1 MSFSLLYKRPI
12 HSTLYLLLSIIFTEK
27 LVRYILFK
35 FHSYFNQHKVN
46 VIEAFL
52 MPFITLIS
60 SLFINIKDH
69 KINFELVLYDYYP
82 HLRLPYRTF
91 IYSNILRFIIQS
103 VYLLF
108 FKYKP
113 KNNSVRERLSNQF
126 YNGVSYSLKQ
136 LRWFDLKLGRLL
148 KRLLSKNVKGSKK
161 SAFKTMADAKIW
173 QNKLIKYVV
182 VAFILFLLAIFIT
195 IPFSLEAQAVF
206 ISFILIVAYGLKRV
220 KGQMATIVMITL
232 SVTTSSRYLWW
243 RYTETLNWDDPVALT
258 LGAGLLLAETYA
270 WLVLILGFFQTINP
284 LERKPVPLP
293 ENTDLWPTV
302 DVYIPTY
309 NEPLSVVQPT
319 TLAAMSIDWPADK
332 LNVYILDDG
341 KRPEFKE
348 FAQKVGVG
356 YLTRPD
362 NNHAKAGNMNSAMR
376 YTNGDYI
383 AIFDCDHVPARSFLQ
398 MTMGQFLKDSKVCLV
413 QTPHHFFSADPFER
427 NLNNHS
433 QIPNENMLFYGLI
446 QDGNDMWDATFFCGS
461 CAVLKREALDNI
473 GGFAFETVTEDAH
486 TALRMQRAGYKTAYI
501 NIPQAAGLATDSLSA
516 HIGQRI
522 RWARGMAQIFRLDNP
537 ILGKGLDIPQRL
549 CYLNAMLHFLSGI
562 PRIVFL
568 TAPLA
573 LIYFNA
579 YIIYAPFLAIFI
591 YVVPTLIQI
600 KATNSR
606 IQGKYRYSFWG
617 EVYESVLAWYILKP
631 TTVALINPNKGKFNV
646 TEKGGLNDKEHY
658 DWGISKPY
666 LVLLLI
672 NLVGMLVGVLR
683 LGFGD
688 PSQVGVLLISMGWA
702 IYNIIILGAAVA
714 VAAEARQVR
723 QSHRIKA
730 NFPAGVR
737 LANGHTLKVKITDY
751 SDNGVGIETEH
762 AHLCRVNDKIELL
775 MSRGNKQFSFT
786 TYVCNTRNKQ
796 IGLTLKDLSLE
807 KQKAFIQCTFSRA
820 DAWLD
825 WQNNFRH
832 DRPSYSFKE
841 VQKTSLR
848 GFSNLLFHAPKPLQP
863 FVKLMTKIVV
873 YINSFTPKKP
883 IVHYNYD

>member
-1 MSFSLLYKRPI
+1 MSFSLFYKRPI

-69 KINFELVLYDYYP
+69 KINFELILYDYYP

-473 GGFAFETVTEDAH
+473 LNEQEEQIDWLETQQ
-486 TALRMQRAGYKTAYI
+486 L
-501 NIPQAAGLATDSLSA
+501 
-516 HIGQRI
+516 
-522 RWARGMAQIFRLDNP
+522 
-537 ILGKGLDIPQRL
+537 
-549 CYLNAMLHFLSGI
+549 
-562 PRIVFL
+562 
-568 TAPLA
+568 
-573 LIYFNA
+573 
-579 YIIYAPFLAIFI
+579 
-591 YVVPTLIQI
+591 LIQN
-600 KATNSR
+600 T
-606 IQGKYRYSFWG
+606 
-617 EVYESVLAWYILKP
+617 
-631 TTVALINPNKGKFNV
+631 
-646 TEKGGLNDKEHY
+646 GLEN
-658 DWGISKPY
+658 Y
-666 LVLLLI
+666 LQ
-672 NLVGMLVGVLR
+672 
-683 LGFGD
+683 
-688 PSQVGVLLISMGWA
+688 SQL
-702 IYNIIILGAAVA
+702 
-714 VAAEARQVR
+714 
-723 QSHRIKA
+723 
-730 NFPAGVR
+730 
-737 LANGHTLKVKITDY
+737 
-751 SDNGVGIETEH
+751 
-762 AHLCRVNDKIELL
+762 
-775 MSRGNKQFSFT
+775 
-786 TYVCNTRNKQ
+786 
-796 IGLTLKDLSLE
+796 
-807 KQKAFIQCTFSRA
+807 
-820 DAWLD
+820 
-825 WQNNFRH
+825 
-832 DRPSYSFKE
+832 
-841 VQKTSLR
+841 
-848 GFSNLLFHAPKPLQP
+848 
-863 FVKLMTKIVV
+863 
-873 YINSFTPKKP
+873 
-883 IVHYNYD
+883 